1 MYLLSSN
8 QVGKP
13 IRVMIYIFRWLKFIF
28 LVILA
33 FSTVSACSY
42 RSVQVPP
49 SPVAANCRKIQHAL
63 GETCV
68 PNQPQRVIALSVPTL
83 GDALAL
89 GVKPIASIVYFDD
102 SPPYL
107 ANHLK
112 SIENLGKAEQPNLEK
127 ILALKP
133 DLTIGIKYSTEL
145 VYPQLSQIAPTAVG
159 DWDGYPSWRDHF
171 NFVAEVLGKTEE
183 AKQAWANYYQRI
195 ESLKVALGSR
205 VQDLEISFVHICCGT
220 IDIDLKNSFNGSIL
234 ADLGVR
240 RPATQAIPIAG
251 GITSLSE
258 ERLMDIDGDILFVAT
273 NGEESTQKLE
283 SLKQN
288 PLWKNLR
295 AVQQN
300 RVYPVNYPTWR
311 GGNPLAADA
320 VIDDLFKYLVNDA
333 QPT

>member
-1 MYLLSSN
+1 MNLL
-8 QVGKP
+8 
-13 IRVMIYIFRWLKFIF
+13 RLLRFIF

-33 FSTVSACSY
+33 FGIVSACSG
-42 RSVQVPP
+42 RSVQLP
-49 SPVAANCRKIQHAL
+49 SSSGTADCRMIRHAL

-89 GVKPIASIVYFDD
+89 GVKPIASIVYFDE
-102 SPPYL
+102 PPAYL
-107 ANHLK
+107 AEHLE
-112 SIENLGKAEQPNLEK
+112 SIEILGKEEQPSLEK
-127 ILALKP
+127 VLALKP
-133 DLTIGIKYSTEL
+133 DLIIGIKYSTEAI
-145 VYPQLSQIAPTAVG
+145 YPQLSQIAPTVAD
-159 DWDGYPSWRDHF
+159 DWEGYPSWREHF

-183 AKQAWANYYQRI
+183 AEQVWENYHQRI
-195 ESLKVALGSR
+195 DSLKAALGER
-205 VQDLEISFVHICCGT
+205 VQELEISFVHICCGT
-220 IDIDLKNSFNGSIL
+220 IDVDLQNSFNGSIL
-234 ADLGVR
+234 ADVGVR
-240 RPATQAIPIAG
+240 RPSAQAVPIAG

-273 NGEESTQKLE
+273 DGEESTQKLE

-300 RVYPVNYPTWR
+300 QVYPVNYPTWR

-320 VIDDLFKYLVNDA
+320 VIDDLFRYLVNGA
-333 QPT
+333 RIESMISVFF

>member
-1 MYLLSSN
+1 
-8 QVGKP
+8 
-13 IRVMIYIFRWLKFIF
+13 MIMISRWLKFALLIV
-28 LVILA
+28 LTI
-33 FSTVSACSY
+33 SIVSACS
-42 RSVQVPP
+42 RQSAQVAP
-49 SPVAANCRKIQHAL
+49 SAMSSDCHTIQHAL

-68 PNQPQRVIALSVPTL
+68 PNQPQRVVALDVPTL

-89 GVKPIASIVYFDD
+89 GIKPIASIVYFDD

-107 ANHLK
+107 EKHLE

-133 DLTIGIKYSTEL
+133 DLILGIKYSTEL
-145 VYPQLSQIAPTAVG
+145 VYPQLSQIAPTVID
-159 DWDGYPSWRDHF
+159 DWEGYPSWRDHF
-171 NFVAEVLGKTEE
+171 DFVAEVLDKTEE
-183 AKQAWANYYQRI
+183 AKQVWENYHQRI
-195 ESLKVALGSR
+195 TSLKSALGNR

-234 ADLGVR
+234 SDLGVS
-240 RPATQAIPIAG
+240 RPLSQAVPIAG

-258 ERLMDIDGDILFVAT
+258 ERLMDIDGDILFLAT
-273 NGEESTQKLE
+273 DGEESSQKLE

-288 PLWKNLR
+288 PLWKTLR

-320 VIDDLFKYLVNDA
+320 VIDDLFKYLVNHA

>member
-1 MYLLSSN
+1 MMDIL
-8 QVGKP
+8 
-13 IRVMIYIFRWLKFIF
+13 RWFKFVL

-33 FSTVSACSY
+33 FILVSACSS
-42 RSVQVPP
+42 RSVQISS
-49 SPVAANCRKIQHAL
+49 SPDTISDCRMVQHAL

-102 SPPYL
+102 APPYL
-107 ANHLK
+107 ANHLE
-112 SIENLGKAEQPNLEK
+112 SIETLSKEEQPNLEK

-133 DLTIGIKYSTEL
+133 DLIIGIKDSTEAT
-145 VYPQLSQIAPTAVG
+145 YTQLSQIAPTVA
-159 DWDGYPSWRDHF
+159 DEWEGYPSWRDHF

-183 AKQAWANYYQRI
+183 AKQVWANYDQRI
-195 ESLKVALGSR
+195 AALKTALGDR

-234 ADLGVR
+234 ADVGLR
-240 RPATQAIPIAG
+240 RPAAQAVPIAG

-258 ERLMDIDGDILFVAT
+258 ERLMDIDGDVLFVAT
-273 NGEESTQKLE
+273 DGKEATQKLAE
-283 SLKQN
+283 LKQN

-311 GGNPLAADA
+311 GGNPLAANA
-320 VIDDLFKYLVNDA
+320 VIDDLFKYLVEES
-333 QPT
+333 